1 MSSQT
6 KQLLIMAGIFIVV
19 IGLLFWLGGE
29 SGGGGTSGGY
39 TAPKPQPAAAPP
51 EPAEPVEA
59 ADLEAAAEDAAE
71 AAAEEAAAQMEEDRQ
86 NAADAV
92 TQALEEQSQQIEAI
106 ADLEVELDPEQEA
119 ADAAAADQAGLVGL
133 DAGENQIANQATTV
147 QDLFDQ
153 AEVPADAPQPI
164 EPENAVISNTAY
176 TASLEIRC
184 DALLANMA
192 DLAAEKQAI
201 VPADG
206 LVLATKQITFYEGE
220 SVFNVLER
228 ELKQAAIHLEF
239 VNTPFYN
246 SAYIEGIANLYEF
259 DCGEGSGWVYQVNDW
274 FPNYGA
280 SRYQLQDGDTIIWHY
295 TCDLGLDVGRGL

>member
-6 KQLLIMAGIFIVV
+6 KQLLVMAAIFIVV
-19 IGLLFWLGGE
+19 IALLVWLGGD
-29 SGGGGTSGGY
+29 SGGSSGGY
-39 TAPKPQPAAAPP
+39 TAPAPQPAQPAPA
-51 EPAEPVEA
+51 PATETVEA
-59 ADLEAAAEDAAE
+59 ADLEAAAE
-71 AAAEEAAAQMEEDRQ
+71 AAAEEAAAQIEEDQQ

-92 TQALEEQSQQIEAI
+92 TQALEEQSQQIDAI
-106 ADLEVELDPEQEA
+106 ADLEVELDPEQAA
-119 ADAAAADQAGLVGL
+119 ADAAAAAQGGLVGL
-133 DAGENQIANQATTV
+133 DAGENQIADQATEQATTV

-153 AEVPADAPQPI
+153 AEIPADAPQPI
-164 EPENAVISNTAY
+164 EPENAVISSTAY

-184 DALLANMA
+184 DTLLANID
-192 DLAAEKQAI
+192 DLASEKQAI

-206 LVLATKQITFYEGE
+206 LVLAAKQITFYEGE

-280 SRYQLQDGDTIIWHY
+280 SRYQLQDGDTIIWYY